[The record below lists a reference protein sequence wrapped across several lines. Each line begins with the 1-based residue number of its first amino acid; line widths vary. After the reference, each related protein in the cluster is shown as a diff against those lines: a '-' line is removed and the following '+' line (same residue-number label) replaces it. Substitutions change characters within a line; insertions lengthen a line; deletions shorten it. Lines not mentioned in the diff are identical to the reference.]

1 MARPADTDAEAWVRQ
16 FEALRSLSPQ
26 ARLRIALTMSED
38 VKEIA
43 RAGIR
48 HRHTDWP
55 DERVQAALDELLL
68 GVDLARRARAARP
81 G

>member
-1 MARPADTDAEAWVRQ
+1 MARPADTAANAWARQ
-16 FEALRSLSPQ
+16 LDALRALSPQ
-26 ARLRIALTMSED
+26 DRLRRALTMSED

-48 HRHTDWP
+48 HRHADWP
-55 DERVQAALDELLL
+55 DDRVQAALDDLLL
-68 GVDLARRARAARP
+68 GTDLARRARASRS